1 MSTSTTQLIKEI
13 NVEKLPLIPHALI
26 KLIDAFQD
34 NDVDFKQISNII
46 QKDPALTAKILV
58 VANSATYAQCTFKEF
73 EQMLVVL
80 GMDTVKTIATTAS
93 VQQFFSQFN
102 SDTNG
107 HIGKFWL
114 SSLKAA
120 YFSKAIAKLV
130 GYPNLDEAYLGGLI
144 HQIGQLIF
152 FSQYY
157 DEYAQLINESKS
169 ASALYDKE
177 IEMFAF
183 SSAQQGSKLINSWDM
198 DSILEDAILYQD
210 APIEQLFDTPLLI
223 RIINLAHKF
232 SFSISHH
239 ESNQENNNE
248 KNQLVFIDQAY
259 QLFGLT
265 QATIED
271 ISRDIQSDIKTA
283 AQSLGIELD
292 ENISQI
298 DNSEEYSLF
307 LASRVKNI
315 AIGASTQN
323 ITKTDNPQQIIS
335 NLMQNI
341 HIVFG
346 LSQCLYFTYNKEQK
360 KLICTAANINTSIN
374 LEELSIAVDPP
385 RSLLAKAF
393 NKRSITSS
401 FENKTTLA
409 DGIVDRHITRIVK
422 TDGILCIPLFYK
434 AFYKAFSKKFYKQVN
449 KEDFFGVLVVGV
461 SNERYPS
468 LLEQRLLLGD
478 FTRIAARNLNQ
489 FIQHQRAL
497 EQSNQEH
504 SLHIHKLI
512 HEANNPLTIITNY
525 LQIMSMKMQDSDKN
539 TESQLI
545 TLQQEVERVANI
557 LLRMKEPVCAD
568 NSTIENTHIN
578 SLINELVSIFQ
589 NSLFKTNHIIDVLN
603 LDESIPVIQCNRNGL
618 KQVLINLIKNAA
630 EAMLD
635 GGTLII
641 ETQDLINMNG
651 KQYVELTI
659 SDSGPGISDEVLA
672 NLFSP
677 ISTTK
682 GENHSGLGLSICK
695 SIIDEMEGM
704 ISCQK
709 QENSG
714 TKFVLLL
721 PRKIAKGMS

>member
-13 NVEKLPLIPHALI
+13 NVEKLPLIPHTLI
-26 KLIDAFQD
+26 KIIDAFQD
-34 NDVDFKQISNII
+34 HDVDFKQISSII
-46 QKDPALTAKILV
+46 QKDPALTAKILA

-73 EQMLVVL
+73 DQMLVVL
-80 GMDTVKTIATTAS
+80 GMDTVKTISTTAA

-102 SDTNG
+102 SDSNG

-114 SSLKAA
+114 SSLNAA

-130 GYPNLDEAYLGGLI
+130 GYPNIDEAYLGGLI

-157 DEYAQLINESKS
+157 DEYAQLINESKTS
-169 ASALYDKE
+169 SALYDKE
-177 IEMFAF
+177 IETFGF

-210 APIEQLFDTPLLI
+210 AAIEQLFDTPLLI

-232 SFSISHH
+232 CVSINEDETTK
-239 ESNQENNNE
+239 ES
-248 KNQLVFIDQAY
+248 KQLAFFDQAY

-265 QATIED
+265 EAVIDD
-271 ISRDIQSDIKTA
+271 ISRDIQADIKTA
-283 AQSLGIELD
+283 AQSLGVELD
-292 ENISQI
+292 ESLSQI

-323 ITKTDNPQQIIS
+323 TTKSDKPQQIIS

-346 LSQCLYFTYNKEQK
+346 LSQCLYFTYNKKSK
-360 KLICTAANINTSIN
+360 KLICSAANINTTVN
-374 LEELSIAVDPP
+374 LEELSIAIDPP
-385 RSLLAKAF
+385 RSLLARAF
-393 NKRSITSS
+393 NKKSITSS
-401 FENKTTLA
+401 FENKASLA
-409 DGIVDRHITRIVK
+409 DGIVDRHITRVVK
-422 TDGILCIPLFYK
+422 TDGILCIPLF
-434 AFYKAFSKKFYKQVN
+434 SKEFN
-449 KEDFFGVLVVGV
+449 KELEREDFFGVLVVGV

-478 FTRIAARNLNQ
+478 FTRTAAKNINLYN
-489 FIQHQRAL
+489 QHQRAL
-497 EQSNQEH
+497 EQSNDEQ
-504 SLHIHKLI
+504 SLHIRKLI

-539 TESQLI
+539 TESQLV
-545 TLQQEVERVANI
+545 TLQQEVERVASI
-557 LLRMKEPVCAD
+557 LLRMKEPVNED
-568 NSTIENTHIN
+568 NSIMENTNIN
-578 SLINELVSIFQ
+578 RLINELISVFQ
-589 NSLFKTNHIIDVLN
+589 NSLFKTNHIIEELN
-603 LDESIPVIQCNRNGL
+603 LDESIPVIQCERNGL

-630 EAMLD
+630 EAMTD
-635 GGTLII
+635 GGILKI
-641 ETQDLINMNG
+641 ETHDLINMNG
-651 KQYVELTI
+651 QQYVELII
-659 SDSGPGISDEVLA
+659 SDSGPGISEAILA
-672 NLFSP
+672 NLFTP
-677 ISTTK
+677 VSTSK

-695 SIIDEMEGM
+695 NIIDKLDGM

-714 TKFVLLL
+714 AKFILLL